1 MLEYWRKRT
10 GKKETSPVKLI
21 VGLGNPGREYAETRH
36 NVGFMVISRMAEELG
51 IRAQKSAQGA
61 LIGEGRL
68 GGDRIILAQPQTY
81 MNRSGEPVSALMRVY
96 GLEPAELLV
105 ICDDLDLSV
114 GSLRL
119 KSRGGDGGHKGL
131 RSIINNLGTNEFS
144 RLRIGVGRPSSK
156 DETIDYVLTGFD
168 KDEQILLKEGIEAA
182 VTGIR
187 QWLFEGVEK
196 AMNRVNVRK
205 PQSKP

>member
-156 DETIDYVLTGFD
+156 DETNDYVLTGFD